1 MSLIVEDGTGLSG
14 AESYVSVADC
24 VTYATNHGLT
34 FPGTDA
40 TASEA
45 ALRRATAA
53 IDNRY
58 RLRFTGYRTHR
69 RAQALEWPRT
79 GAYYYTPQAGDM
91 PFGQLGGY
99 GYGYGYGYGL
109 YEYDQITSSQIPVE
123 IVHAT
128 CEAAVREFANPGCL
142 APDLKRGNAIQSL
155 KAGSVSIQ
163 YQGNAPTQTVYH
175 AIHQAL
181 SALITP
187 DSTTAGHA
195 ARA

>member
-1 MSLIVEDGTGLSG
+1 MSLAVEDGTGL
-14 AESYVSVADC
+14 ANADSYVSVADC
-24 VTYATNHGLT
+24 ATYATDRALS
-34 FPGTDA
+34 FPTTDNA
-40 TASEA
+40 ACEA

-123 IVHAT
+123 IIHAT
-128 CEAAVREFANPGCL
+128 CEGAVRELASPGCL
-142 APDLKRGNAIQSL
+142 APDLKRGNAIRTL
-155 KAGSVSIQ
+155 KAGSVSIE
-163 YQGNAPTQTVYH
+163 YEGNAPHQTVYH
-175 AIHQAL
+175 AIRQAL
-181 SALITP
+181 SALLTP
-187 DSTTAGHA
+187 DSTMAGHA
-195 ARA
+195 SRA